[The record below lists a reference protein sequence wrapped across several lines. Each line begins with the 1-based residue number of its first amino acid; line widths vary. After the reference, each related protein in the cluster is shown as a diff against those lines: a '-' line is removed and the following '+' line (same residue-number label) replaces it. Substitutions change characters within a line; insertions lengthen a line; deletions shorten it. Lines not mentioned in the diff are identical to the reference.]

1 MFRSNLMALYGDAIF
16 VSLLGTPIWP
26 METNTTIHSQVFKR
40 SREFIA

>member
-1 MFRSNLMALYGDAIF
+1 MFRLNLMALYGDAIF

-26 METNTTIHSQVFKR
+26 MGTNTTIHSQVFKR